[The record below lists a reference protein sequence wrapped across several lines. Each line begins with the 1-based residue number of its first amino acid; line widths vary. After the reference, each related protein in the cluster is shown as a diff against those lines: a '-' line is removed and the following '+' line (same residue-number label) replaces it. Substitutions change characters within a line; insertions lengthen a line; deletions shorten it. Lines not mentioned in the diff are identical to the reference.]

1 MFEELVIALLVQMI
15 IESAKLTLVPAIAW
29 FARQLKNWK

>member
-1 MFEELVIALLVQMI
+1 MFEELVIALLVQMF

-29 FARQLKNWK
+29 LTQKLKNWK